1 MERLKG
7 TAAIICE
14 FNPFHFGHKHL
25 AQESHKLYPVVFGIM
40 SGNLVQ
46 RGINACAD
54 KYFRAAAAVECGFDG
69 VLELPFPFSSLSARD
84 FARAGVHIAEEAGFE
99 ALIFGAED
107 KDAVLEAKE
116 IVCSADF
123 EERITARIKEQKN
136 LSYPKAAEQ
145 VLAEDLGVETARLL
159 SKPNNILGLE
169 YIKAASK
176 RNILKIH
183 VISRS
188 PEFSSAGSLRKA
200 GVPSDG
206 LPANAAP
213 FFENTVSD
221 KALFPYLSVAA
232 KLYTGD
238 KAILYG
244 IDESLAGR
252 ITKACREKS
261 STEEIVSFCTS
272 ANDTDARI
280 RRALISI
287 LFGITKYNAAEMP
300 SYTVLLA
307 AGEKGL
313 PVIKQIKK
321 ISQFPVVVKPAS
333 FTGNSRYEAAL
344 RAERVLREIFAAPDP
359 LCRTPYIKEQ
369 IK

>member
-25 AQESHKLYPVVFGIM
+25 LDEAHRSYPVVFGIM

-54 KYFRAAAAVECGFDG
+54 KYLRASAAVECGFDG

-99 ALIFGAED
+99 ALVFGAED
-107 KDAVLEAKE
+107 KEAVLQAKD
-116 IVCSADF
+116 IVCAADF
-123 EERITARIKEQKN
+123 EEKITALIRTQKN
-136 LSYPKAAEQ
+136 LSFPKATEL
-145 VLAEDLGVETARLL
+145 VLAEKLGGETAKLL

-176 RNILKIH
+176 RNLLKIQ
-183 VISRS
+183 IIPRS
-188 PEFSSAGSLRKA
+188 PAFASAGSLRKS
-200 GVPSDG
+200 GVPAG
-206 LPANAAP
+206 ELPKEAGA
-213 FFENTVSD
+213 FFENTAAD
-221 KALFPYLSVAA
+221 TALYTNLSVAA
-232 KLYTGD
+232 KLYAGD
-238 KAILYG
+238 KAVLYG

-261 STEEIVSFCTS
+261 GTEEIISACVS
-272 ANDTDARI
+272 AHDTAARV
-280 RRALISI
+280 RRALLSI
-287 LFGITKYNAAEMP
+287 LFGITKYQAAEMP
-300 SYTVLLA
+300 TYTTLLA

-313 PVIKQIKK
+313 PVIKQISK
-321 ISQFPVVVKPAS
+321 SSSLSLVVKPAS
-333 FTGNSRYEAAL
+333 VAGNKQFENSV
-344 RAERVLREIFAAPDP
+344 RAERVLRELFSAPDP
-359 LCRTPYIKEQ
+359 LCRTPFIKGVN
-369 IK
+369 K

>member
-25 AQESHKLYPVVFGIM
+25 ADEAHKLYPVVFGIM

-54 KYFRAAAAVECGFDG
+54 KYLRASAAVECGFDG

-107 KDAVLEAKE
+107 KEAVLGAKD
-116 IVCSADF
+116 IVCRPSF
-123 EERITARIKEQKN
+123 EDKITHLIKTQKN

-145 VLAEDLGVETARLL
+145 VLAEELGEETARFL
-159 SKPNNILGLE
+159 SKPNNTLGLE

-176 RNILKIH
+176 RNLLKIEI
-183 VISRS
+183 ISRS
-188 PEFSSAGSLRKA
+188 PDFASAGSLRKN
-200 GVPSDG
+200 GVPAQE

-213 FFENTVSD
+213 FFENTVAD
-221 KALFPYLSVAA
+221 TALFPCLSVAA

-238 KAILYG
+238 KAMLYG

-252 ITKACREKS
+252 ITKALREKS
-261 STEEIVSFCTS
+261 GTEEIISCCRS

-287 LFGITKYNAAEMP
+287 LFGITKYQAVQMP
-300 SYTVLLA
+300 SYTTLLA

-321 ISQFPVVVKPAS
+321 LSQFPIVVKPAS
-333 FTGNSRYEAAL
+333 FTGNRQYEAAL
-344 RAERVLREIFAAPDP
+344 RAERVLREVFNSPDP

>member
-25 AQESHKLYPVVFGIM
+25 LDEAHRSYPVVFGIM

-54 KYFRAAAAVECGFDG
+54 KYLRASAAVECGFDG

-99 ALIFGAED
+99 ALVFGAED
-107 KDAVLEAKE
+107 KEAVLQAKD
-116 IVCSADF
+116 IVCAADF
-123 EERITARIKEQKN
+123 EEKITALIRTQKN
-136 LSYPKAAEQ
+136 LSFPKATEL
-145 VLAEDLGVETARLL
+145 VLAEKLGGETAKLL

-176 RNILKIH
+176 RNLLKIQ
-183 VISRS
+183 IIPRS
-188 PEFSSAGSLRKA
+188 PAFASAGSLRKS
-200 GVPSDG
+200 GVPAG
-206 LPANAAP
+206 ELPKEAGA
-213 FFENTVSD
+213 FFENTAAD
-221 KALFPYLSVAA
+221 TALYTNLSVAA
-232 KLYTGD
+232 KLYAGD
-238 KAILYG
+238 KAVLYG

-252 ITKACREKS
+252 
-261 STEEIVSFCTS
+261 
-272 ANDTDARI
+272 
-280 RRALISI
+280 
-287 LFGITKYNAAEMP
+287 ITKYNAAEMP

-313 PVIKQIKK
+313 PVIKQISKNSA
-321 ISQFPVVVKPAS
+321 IPLVVKPAG
-333 FTGNSRYEAAL
+333 FTGNRQFEYAL
-344 RAERVLREIFAAPDP
+344 RAERVLREVFNSPDP
-359 LCRTPYIKEQ
+359 LCRTPYIKGAG
-369 IK
+369 K